1 MSFNSTIFAEILSF
15 LIFYWLLARF
25 GFPSIERILQ
35 ERKRRVAAEIE
46 EARAQRE
53 QAEKHRAEL
62 EAELQRA
69 RTEAQ
74 AIIERAQRAAQA
86 QVEEQIQ
93 AARAETERLL
103 ARAREEI
110 EAERREVIRRIQ
122 GDVTE
127 LSLDIARRVIASEID
142 EAKHRELI
150 SAFVSKL
157 EAS

>member
-15 LIFYWLLARF
+15 LIFYYLCSRF
-25 GFPSIERILQ
+25 AFPSIERILD

-46 EARAQRE
+46 EARSQRE
-53 QAEKHRAEL
+53 QAEKQRAEL

-86 QVEEQIQ
+86 QVEEQVQ

-122 GDVTE
+122 GDVTD
-127 LSLDIARRVIASEID
+127 LSLDIARRVITSEID